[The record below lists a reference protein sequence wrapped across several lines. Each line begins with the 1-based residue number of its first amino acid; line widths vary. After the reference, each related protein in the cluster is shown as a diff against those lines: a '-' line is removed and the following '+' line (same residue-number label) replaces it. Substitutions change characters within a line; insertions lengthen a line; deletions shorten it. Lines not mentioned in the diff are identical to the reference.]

1 MTIPTALA
9 AETGDHPA
17 ALLDE
22 LRELTATA
30 PATARATC
38 WNQILAASAADD
50 RELLAALFAAGTAP
64 RLHGDYE
71 GIVVGKL
78 FGIPALTLLNP
89 VVAIEPGWV
98 GKSFD
103 AATGTGANRLNR
115 IAYLALR
122 AAVPGYRG
130 WVRTGSVYR
139 GFRFTHRVE
148 KAILAP
154 HNQVV
159 AVTYTDPALGNPGS
173 SVVPIERVRDEIV
186 ELVPGVYLG
195 RAQMISAEGVAR
207 AAGYFAMRAPRPEV
221 RR

>member
-9 AETGDHPA
+9 TETGDHPA

-30 PATARATC
+30 PARARLAC
-38 WNQILAASAADD
+38 WDHVLAASAADD
-50 RELLAALFAAGTAP
+50 RALLDALFAAGTAP
-64 RLHGDYE
+64 QLHGDYE
-71 GIVVGKL
+71 GIIVGKL
-78 FGIPALTLLNP
+78 HGIPGLALLNP

-103 AATGTGANRLNR
+103 AATGTGANRLDLP
-115 IAYLALR
+115 AYLALK
-122 AAVPGYRG
+122 AVVPGYRG
-130 WVRTGSVYR
+130 WVRTGTGYR

-148 KAILAP
+148 KAVLAP

-159 AVTYTDPALGNPGS
+159 AVTYTDPALGNPRS
-173 SVVPIERVRDEIV
+173 RVVPIERVRDEIV

-195 RAQMISAEGVAR
+195 RAQLRSTGGELR
-207 AAGYFAMRAPRPEV
+207 AIGYFAMRAPRPGV

>member
-1 MTIPTALA
+1 MTIPTALST
-9 AETGDHPA
+9 ETRDHPA

-30 PATARATC
+30 PARARLAC
-38 WNQILAASAADD
+38 WDHVLAASAADD
-50 RELLAALFAAGTAP
+50 RELLDALFAAGTAP

-78 FGIPALTLLNP
+78 FGIPGLTLLNP

-103 AATGTGANRLNR
+103 AGTGTNRLDR
-115 IAYLALR
+115 LAYLAVR

-130 WVRTGSVYR
+130 WVRTGAVYR
-139 GFRFTHRVE
+139 GLRFTHRIERAV
-148 KAILAP
+148 LAP

-173 SVVPIERVRDEIV
+173 RVVPIERVRDEIV

-195 RAQMISAEGVAR
+195 RAQMRSTGGEIR
-207 AAGYFAMRAPRPEV
+207 AVGYFALRAPRPGV